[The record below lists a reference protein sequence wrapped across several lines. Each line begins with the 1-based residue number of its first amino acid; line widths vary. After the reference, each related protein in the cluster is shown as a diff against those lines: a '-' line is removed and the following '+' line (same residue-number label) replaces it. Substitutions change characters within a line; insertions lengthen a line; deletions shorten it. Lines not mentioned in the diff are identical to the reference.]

1 MIGIIG
7 CGNMG
12 SALIKGLK
20 RKVKGS
26 RLLIYDKDR
35 TKQARAKKTYRIK
48 GAKSLEEV
56 ISRSKII
63 LITVKPQDIIAV
75 LNSIKKNYAKQL
87 IVSIAAGI
95 STTFIQKKIGH
106 KARVVRVM
114 PNLAVKASASI
125 SVIAKGKFATGSD
138 LVKAR
143 NIFKSVGVCLILDEK
158 EINAATAISGSGPG
172 YIYYFLHCFQSAAI
186 KLGFSKNIAKLLT
199 FHTIKGAV
207 NLLSETDDFL
217 SLVNQVASKG
227 GTTEA
232 ALKLLEKKKFKK
244 IIEGAAESA
253 KKRAKELA
261 R

>member
-12 SALIKGLK
+12 CALIKGLK
-20 RKVKGS
+20 RQRKGS
-26 RLLIYDKDR
+26 RLVIYDKDR
-35 TKQARAKKTYRIK
+35 VRQAKIRKASKVKAAKC
-48 GAKSLEEV
+48 LEEL
-56 ISRSKII
+56 ILRSKTLII
-63 LITVKPQDIIAV
+63 AVKPQDMNSVLAV
-75 LNSIKKNYAKQL
+75 IGKSYSKQL
-87 IVSIAAGI
+87 VISIAAGI
-95 STTFIQKKIGH
+95 STSFIQKNIGP

-114 PNLAVKASASI
+114 PNLAAKVAASI
-125 SVIAKGKFATGSD
+125 SAIAKGKFATGSD

-143 NIFKSVGVCLILDEK
+143 NIFKSVGACLILDEK
-158 EINAATAISGSGPG
+158 EIDAATAISGSGPG
-172 YIYYFLHCFQSAAI
+172 YIYYFLHCFQSAAV

-199 FHTIKGAV
+199 FHTVKGAV

-244 IIEGAAESA
+244 IIEEAAETA

-261 R
+261 K